1 MRKILYYIYFP
12 IPLQSSFLEEHS
24 LVSYTA
30 VCPKTRAPH
39 KMFRYF
45 NCSNTWLGWGGTSGL
60 VSCTAVCPI
69 PVQSPVHWLPTL
81 STRVSISSGR
91 SKAFALPP
99 PPPRLLSLARPDPGY
114 ILTRHGLTL
123 AMSRT
128 GQDRGRLQDFRS
140 TIQIFQVSKKAHYR
154 KNACLHLEDF
164 VHVYFTICQSLG
176 PS

>member
-1 MRKILYYIYFP
+1 MRKILYYIY
-12 IPLQSSFLEEHS
+12 IPYSVAELLSRGTNALRMEGHS

-91 SKAFALPP
+91 SKAHLLCHRHLPVSSV
-99 PPPRLLSLARPDPGY
+99 LPD
-114 ILTRHGLTL
+114 LTL
-123 AMSRT
+123 AT
-128 GQDRGRLQDFRS
+128 F
-140 TIQIFQVSKKAHYR
+140 
-154 KNACLHLEDF
+154 
-164 VHVYFTICQSLG
+164 SLG
-176 PS
+176 MA